1 MTAAGEETFAHGPV
15 KVPVEDLEPIKIFR
29 GRISEQQRFWEDL
42 AKERAENANLPQRRW
57 SIQCNDQLALETR
70 RINSRWRRQV
80 GDPARLAATVQGI
93 GGGSDGQTQ
102 DAVFGIK

>member
-70 RINSRWRRQV
+70 RERFEQLAEHAVSVSGRSHRRNME
-80 GDPARLAATVQGI
+80 A
-93 GGGSDGQTQ
+93 
-102 DAVFGIK
+102 